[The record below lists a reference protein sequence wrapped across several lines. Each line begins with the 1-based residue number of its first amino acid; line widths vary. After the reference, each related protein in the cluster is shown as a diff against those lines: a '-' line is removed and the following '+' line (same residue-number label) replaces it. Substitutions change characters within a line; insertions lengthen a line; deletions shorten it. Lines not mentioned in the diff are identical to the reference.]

1 MKMSDEE
8 TYVRAKLTEIN
19 KSIERLT
26 DMLNRMIEVLNKITE
41 VDETT
46 SELSIA
52 VAANGEKIDELLQT
66 VKSLSKAGVAVAGG
80 PDAAG
85 RGDVSSL
92 QAIIENLEPQLRE
105 GAIASDL
112 AVKINEAAELLEDRM
127 GGGGALIVKMKRWV
141 RILRTYGR
149 VDAISPSDIKK
160 LRDDM
165 KDWISELGEKR

>member
-8 TYVRAKLTEIN
+8 TYLRAKLKEIN
-19 KSIERLT
+19 NSIERLT
-26 DMLNRMIEVLNKITE
+26 EMLNRMIEVLNKITE
-41 VDETT
+41 VEDST

-52 VAANGEKIDELLQT
+52 VAANGEKIDELLKMVQD
-66 VKSLSKAGVAVAGG
+66 LSKKGVAVSSG
-80 PDAAG
+80 PAVSA

-92 QAIIENLEPQLRE
+92 QAIIENLDPQLRE

-165 KDWISELGEKR
+165 KTWISELSKS